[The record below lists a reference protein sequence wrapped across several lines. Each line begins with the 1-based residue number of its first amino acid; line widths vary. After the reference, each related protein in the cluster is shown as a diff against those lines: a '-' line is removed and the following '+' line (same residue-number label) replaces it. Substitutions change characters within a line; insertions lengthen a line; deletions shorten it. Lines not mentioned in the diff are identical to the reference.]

1 MAKQNTRAGKLRVRY
16 YLQAHDGT
24 ETDRGQR
31 DNSED
36 NWDTEATIWGSLET
50 LSGSELELAQ
60 KLFAEAT
67 HRVEIRYRSG
77 VTPQH
82 RLTTKQDGRVLH
94 IGHVADPE
102 HRHRRLLLMCKEER

>member
-16 YLQAHDGT
+16 YLQAQDGT
-24 ETDRGQR
+24 TTDRGQR

-50 LSGSELELAQ
+50 LSGTELEAAN
-60 KLFAEAT
+60 KLYAEAT
-67 HRVEIRYRSG
+67 HRVQIRYRAG

-82 RLTTKQDGRVLH
+82 RLQTKRDERILH

-102 HRHRRLLLMCKEER
+102 HRHRQLVLLCKEEV